1 MHEFFLKCEKIL
13 NTHKIKFIKMKNIA
27 KFYIF
32 ITAFSLTLSSNSLAQ
47 NEKRQMIKGFKKI
60 SNQDVKNYHKIADN
74 DIEETDKIDRK
85 FYLGVDAIFQ
95 NSSIRAKGINNPD
108 EYYEPNTSAIS
119 VFAGYDNQD
128 YFKIEGVYS
137 KTNEKKQINATNSLL
152 NIEYITKTM
161 GVDFKPYLV
170 FDKESRGLFYLILG
184 VNYDQI
190 EAKEFS
196 QTKAL
201 VFPPVTG
208 YETSTKSRNSSVS
221 KVSPVIGVGV
231 EYLFYKNFA
240 LRFQY
245 KRNFV
250 DAEIIN
256 SDFIDKVKVIE
267 NLGVGISHP
276 F

>member
-1 MHEFFLKCEKIL
+1 
-13 NTHKIKFIKMKNIA
+13 MKNIA

-47 NEKRQMIKGFKKI
+47 NDEKQMIKDSKKI
-60 SNQDVKNYHKIADN
+60 SKQGVKIDNKIIDN
-74 DIEETDKIDRK
+74 DSEEAEKIDRK

-95 NSSIRAKGINNPD
+95 NSTIRGKGAKNPD
-108 EYYEPNTSAIS
+108 DYYEPDTSTIA

-128 YFKIEGVYS
+128 FYKIESFYS
-137 KTNEKKQINATNSLL
+137 KSNEKKQINAINSFS

-170 FDKESRGLFYLILG
+170 FDKESCGLFHLILG
-184 VNYDQI
+184 VNYNQI

-196 QTKAL
+196 QTRAL
-201 VFPPVTG
+201 VFSPVIG
-208 YETSTKSRNSSVS
+208 YKTSTKSRNSSLS
-221 KVSPVIGVGV
+221 KVSPVFGVGV
-231 EYLFYKNFA
+231 EYLFYKNFS

-250 DAEIIN
+250 NAKIIN

-267 NLGVGISHP
+267 TLGVGISHP

>member
-1 MHEFFLKCEKIL
+1 
-13 NTHKIKFIKMKNIA
+13 MKNIA

-32 ITAFSLTLSSNSLAQ
+32 ITAFSLMLSSNSLAQ
-47 NEKRQMIKGFKKI
+47 NEKKQMIKDGKKNA
-60 SNQDVKNYHKIADN
+60 NQDMKIDHKIADN
-74 DIEETDKIDRK
+74 DSDEAEKINRK
-85 FYLGVDAIFQ
+85 FYLGVEALFQ
-95 NSSIRAKGINNPD
+95 NSSIRAKGTKNPD
-108 EYYEPNTSAIS
+108 DYYEPDTSTMA
-119 VFAGYDNQD
+119 FFTGYDNQD
-128 YFKIEGVYS
+128 YFKIEGFYS
-137 KTNEKKQINATNSLL
+137 KTNEKKQINATNSFS
-152 NIEYITKTM
+152 NIEFKTTAI

-170 FDKESRGLFYLILG
+170 FDKESRGLFYLIFG
-184 VNYDQI
+184 ANYNQI
-190 EAKEFS
+190 EANEFS

-201 VFPPVTG
+201 TFSPIIG
-208 YETSTKSRNSSVS
+208 HETSTKSRNSRVS
-221 KVSPVIGVGV
+221 KFSPVIGMGA

-250 DAEIIN
+250 DAKIIN

>member
-1 MHEFFLKCEKIL
+1 
-13 NTHKIKFIKMKNIA
+13 MKNIA

-32 ITAFSLTLSSNSLAQ
+32 ITVFSLTLSSNSLAQ
-47 NEKRQMIKGFKKI
+47 NEKKQTIKDNKKI
-60 SNQDVKNYHKIADN
+60 SKQDVKIDNKIVDN
-74 DIEETDKIDRK
+74 DSDEAEKIDRK
-85 FYLGVDAIFQ
+85 FYLGLDAIFQ
-95 NSSIRAKGINNPD
+95 NSTIRAKGTKNPD
-108 EYYEPNTSAIS
+108 DYYEPDTSTMA
-119 VFAGYDNQD
+119 FFTGYDNQD
-128 YFKIEGVYS
+128 YFKIEGFYS
-137 KTNEKKQINATNSLL
+137 KTNEKKQINATNSFS
-152 NIEYITKTM
+152 NIEFKTTAI

-170 FDKESRGLFYLILG
+170 FDKESRGLFYLIFG
-184 VNYDQI
+184 ANYNQI
-190 EAKEFS
+190 EANEFS

-201 VFPPVTG
+201 TFSSIIG
-208 YETSTKSRNSSVS
+208 HETSTKSRNSRVS
-221 KVSPVIGVGV
+221 KFSPVIGIGG

-250 DAEIIN
+250 DAKIIN